1 MVALG
6 GFCAHAERVCLC
18 IFSLLCVAYGTSRG
32 KKKNCWCAMCVKK
45 FRCVVGW
52 CASVPDWKQLCEIRC
67 VHFFVVLEDFFFS
80 WLFSVLEKS
89 KKKKKKTR
97 FCWNK

>member
-32 KKKNCWCAMCVKK
+32 KKEKQLVCDVRLKK

-52 CASVPDWKQLCEIRC
+52 WASVPDWKQLCEIRC
-67 VHFFVVLEDFFFS
+67 VHFFVVLEDFFFF
-80 WLFSVLEKS
+80 LAV
-89 KKKKKKTR
+89 
-97 FCWNK
+97 